1 MSQEHGVSYYFGTAK
16 DMAFAVFDEQNQTW
30 TSDEGL
36 MSAGM
41 SGGGV

>member
-1 MSQEHGVSYYFGTAK
+1 
-16 DMAFAVFDEQNQTW
+16 MAFAVFDEQNQTW